1 MLETELSENAT
12 TSTRLVSDWNR
23 SWGSRVAIWTHHS
36 RRHLRE
42 IVGVLLPDQCQLCDA
57 AIPSRI
63 GGGICMDCFGSLP
76 LVDHGCR
83 QCGAPIPR
91 VVGPV
96 DDCVH
101 CRDGRWPTTRV
112 FAYGVYKDKLR
123 EAVILMKQ
131 PGSEPLALSLGAQLG
146 RWLKRQVDL
155 PRYDRILSTPKHWIK
170 RLAKHHNSAELL
182 SEQISKQLDIPRS
195 DDFLVRIR
203 PTAKQGTLMRQA
215 RAKNVQGAFRVRYP
229 HKASGCSFLIV
240 DDIITSGATVAEMTS
255 VLLKAGAARVD
266 VACLARGIGK

>member
-1 MLETELSENAT
+1 MLETEELEKAPT
-12 TSTRLVSDWNR
+12 FARRVPDWNR
-23 SWGSRVAIWTHHS
+23 SWSCRLAILAHHG
-36 RRHLRE
+36 RRHIRE
-42 IVGVLLPDQCQLCDA
+42 IAGVLLPDQCQLCDA
-57 AIPSRI
+57 TIPSRI
-63 GGGICMDCFGSLP
+63 GGGICEDCFGSLP
-76 LVDHGCR
+76 FIDHACT
-83 QCGAPIPR
+83 QCGAPIPE

-101 CRDGRWPTTRV
+101 CRDGRWPATRV

-131 PGSEPLALSLGAQLG
+131 PGSEPLAFSLGAQLG
-146 RWLKRQVDL
+146 RWLKRQPDL
-155 PRYDRILSTPKHWIK
+155 PRYDRILSTPKHWMK

-182 SEQISKQLDIPRS
+182 SEQISKQLGIPRR

-215 RAKNVQGAFRVRYP
+215 RIKNVHGAFRVRYP
-229 HKASGCSFLIV
+229 NRVIGCSFLLV
-240 DDIITSGATVAEMTS
+240 DDIITSGATVAEMAS
-255 VLLKAGAARVD
+255 VLLQAGAARVD